1 MVAYYVESSFFPS
14 YSPHQPPSTCSVCL
28 QLLPLFQFL
37 LDLVF
42 HPLTSFSVP
51 PVLPGLYPNLE
62 ELGDYMGLALNSDE
76 VQKNL
81 ALVPVADNVSII
93 TVCVLIFMLPHYVWI
108 YGMFRFLFINSCD

>member
-1 MVAYYVESSFFPS
+1 
-14 YSPHQPPSTCSVCL
+14 
-28 QLLPLFQFL
+28 
-37 LDLVF
+37 
-42 HPLTSFSVP
+42 
-51 PVLPGLYPNLE
+51 
-62 ELGDYMGLALNSDE
+62 MGLALNSDE